1 MALLRWLLPSLLLL
15 SLAGCPGD
23 RPVDD
28 DDDGAD
34 DDDDDFSPPVVEI
47 TPASP
52 GGTPLRRL
60 TPTEY
65 RNTVRDLFPDQYFS
79 LGNFPFAVDLA
90 VSGFQNNAE
99 VQATTAVLVE
109 QQRNAARILAAAIS
123 PQMNLGCDGA
133 GYDEELLCV
142 GRWLEETGWKFLRRP
157 WEPDELQAYKDFFA
171 GKLTE
176 LTYWPAIELLLQAM
190 FQTPDFLY
198 RLEFGLEEVGTES
211 DEDLEYRRVELD
223 PWEIATRL
231 SYLILGSLPDDALF
245 DAAQSGALSDPAEI
259 EAQARRLLNDDRARA
274 AVSEYHRQWLSLDKL
289 QSMVKDPN
297 VYGYWNTMMRGSMAS
312 EPIRFV
318 ETVVFDQGGTLD
330 ALLTTPGTWVD
341 NRLAPLYQV
350 DSPPDEEW
358 VWVDLDPTQRAGL
371 FTQTGFLS
379 LQAHATYP
387 SPIKRGHFLLDRV
400 LCLRPP
406 PPPDNEN
413 FFPPLPADDPNA
425 TNRERYEA
433 RTAAPACQQCHGAMD
448 PLGYP
453 FESLDGIGQFRTTDS
468 GQPVNTVSEL
478 VGTDVDGE
486 VQDVV
491 DLMDALAESVHVE
504 QCYALHWFRYG
515 MGRTERAVDQDAIQ
529 QIADQ
534 FVAEGGDIKEL
545 LVAVAGTERFRTRLE
560 VVEEEE

>member
-1 MALLRWLLPSLLLL
+1 MPRWLMTPILLLF
-15 SLAGCPGD
+15 LAGCPGE
-23 RPVDD
+23 RPDD
-28 DDDGAD
+28 DDDNGSDAD
-34 DDDDDFSPPVVEI
+34 DFVPPVVEI

-65 RNTVRDLFPDQYFS
+65 RNTVRDLFPDQNFS
-79 LGNFPFAVDLA
+79 LGNFPLAVDTA
-90 VSGFQNNAE
+90 INGFQNNAE

-109 QQRNAARILAAAIS
+109 QQRNAARILAAVIS

-133 GYDEELLCV
+133 GFDEELLCV

-157 WEPDELQAYKDFFA
+157 WDDEELEAYKDFFA
-171 GKLTE
+171 DKLAE
-176 LTYWPAIELLLQAM
+176 LTYWPAIELLLQAL
-190 FQTPDFLY
+190 FQSPDFLY
-198 RLEFGLEEVGTES
+198 RVEFGLEKVGTES
-211 DEDLEYRRVELD
+211 DEDLEYVRVSLE
-223 PWEIATRL
+223 PYEIASRL
-231 SYLILGSLPDDALF
+231 SYLVLGSLPDDELF
-245 DAAQSGALSDPAEI
+245 ESARSGALSEPAEI
-259 EAQARRLLNDDRARA
+259 EAQARRLLEDPRARA
-274 AVSEYHRQWLSLDKL
+274 AVSEYHRQWLGLDRL
-289 QSMVKDPN
+289 ESMVKDPN
-297 VYGYWNTMMRGSMAS
+297 VYGYWNTMMRGSMAQ

-318 ETVVFDQGGTLD
+318 ESVVFDQAGTLD
-330 ALLTTPGTWVD
+330 ALMTTPGTWVD
-341 NRLAPLYQV
+341 SRIAPLYQV
-350 DSPPDEEW
+350 DPPPDEEW
-358 VWVDLDPTQRAGL
+358 AWVELDPTQRAGL

-379 LQAHATYP
+379 LQAHAGYP
-387 SPIKRGHFLLDRV
+387 SPVKRGHFLLDRV

-413 FFPPLPADDPNA
+413 FFPPVPSEDPDL
-425 TNRERYEA
+425 TNRERYEE
-433 RTAAPACQQCHGAMD
+433 RTAAPACQQCHAAMD

-453 FESLDGIGQFRTTDS
+453 FESLDGIGQHRSTDA

-491 DLMDALAESVHVE
+491 DLMDALAESVQVE

-515 MGRTERAVDQDAIQ
+515 MGRSEREVDQAAIQ
-529 QIADQ
+529 QIADE
-534 FVAEGGDIKEL
+534 FVAADGNIKEL